1 MTRTENKSRLEV
13 GSLLTALG
21 ISSMG
26 DFIYLVA
33 INVFVYRL
41 TDSAIAVAGLWMI
54 GPLAS
59 VMTKFW
65 IGSIVD
71 RSSLKNIMVWT
82 DVIRG
87 GLLIV
92 IPFMESLWLLYGSLY
107 LLAVAKSFFEV
118 ASFSYIAKWIPTTK
132 RKQFNAYR
140 QAITSGAFLIGPALS
155 GALLLVTTTDV
166 AIWMNSVSFFM
177 SALLLQ
183 RLPQLEWKRTTFTNR
198 MTTQMIRTDWK
209 EVWRFSQSNGFVF
222 YMYMLFQGMMIL
234 SFAMDAQ
241 EVVFTQET
249 LSLSEAQYG
258 LLISLTGLSAVV
270 GSLVVAS
277 ATRFLSIR
285 WLIGVGSVLVAVGY
299 MIYALSHSFWMT
311 LVGFLILGFFNAFS
325 GSGFITFYQ
334 NNLPEEMTGR
344 IASVYGM
351 VQSILQV
358 IGVLL
363 LGLLSDIVE
372 LRITL
377 LFAASFIL
385 LLSMIQFYFVFR
397 SSSATYYS
405 ESDQPIK
412 NIS

>member
-1 MTRTENKSRLEV
+1 
-13 GSLLTALG
+13 
-21 ISSMG
+21 
-26 DFIYLVA
+26 
-33 INVFVYRL
+33 
-41 TDSAIAVAGLWMI
+41 
-54 GPLAS
+54 
-59 VMTKFW
+59 
-65 IGSIVD
+65 
-71 RSSLKNIMVWT
+71 
-82 DVIRG
+82 
-87 GLLIV
+87 
-92 IPFMESLWLLYGSLY
+92 
-107 LLAVAKSFFEV
+107 
-118 ASFSYIAKWIPTTK
+118 
-132 RKQFNAYR
+132 
-140 QAITSGAFLIGPALS
+140 
-155 GALLLVTTTDV
+155 
-166 AIWMNSVSFFM
+166 
-177 SALLLQ
+177 
-183 RLPQLEWKRTTFTNR
+183 
-198 MTTQMIRTDWK
+198 
-209 EVWRFSQSNGFVF
+209 
-222 YMYMLFQGMMIL
+222 MLFQGMMIL

-249 LSLSEAQYG
+249 LRLSEAQYG

-325 GSGFITFYQ
+325 GAGFITFYQ

-363 LGLLSDIVE
+363 VGLLSDIVE

>member
-1 MTRTENKSRLEV
+1 MIRTENKHRLET

-41 TDSAIAVAGLWMI
+41 TDSAMAVAGLWMI

-71 RSSLKNIMVWT
+71 RSSLKNMMIWT

-87 GLLIV
+87 VLLIG

-107 LLAVAKSFFEV
+107 MLAVAKSFFEV
-118 ASFSYIAKWIPTTK
+118 SSFSYIAKLIPTTR

-155 GALLLVTTTDV
+155 GALLLVTTTSV
-166 AIWMNSVSFFM
+166 AIWINAASFFF
-177 SALLLQ
+177 SAILLT
-183 RLPQLEWKRTTFTNR
+183 RLPQLEGKQETSTERITIQTVR
-198 MTTQMIRTDWK
+198 ADWK
-209 EVWRFSQSNGFVF
+209 KVWTFSRCNIFVF
-222 YMYMLFQGMMIL
+222 SMYMLFQGMVIV

-249 LSLSEAQYG
+249 LRLSEAQYG

-277 ATRFLSIR
+277 ATRSLSIR
-285 WLIGVGSVLVAVGY
+285 WLIGVGSGLVAVGY
-299 MIYALSHSFWMT
+299 MIYATSHSFWMT

-325 GSGFITFYQ
+325 GAGFITFYQ

-363 LGLLSDIVE
+363 VGLLSDIAE

-377 LFAASFIL
+377 LFAASSIL

-397 SSSATYYS
+397 PSSATYYS

>member
-118 ASFSYIAKWIPTTK
+118 SSFSYIAKLIPTTR

-155 GALLLVTTTDV
+155 GALLLVTTTDA

-183 RLPQLEWKRTTFTNR
+183 RLPQLEWKRTTSTNR

-222 YMYMLFQGMMIL
+222 YMYMLFQGMMII

-249 LSLSEAQYG
+249 LRLSEAQYG

-325 GSGFITFYQ
+325 GAGFITFYQ

-363 LGLLSDIVE
+363 VGLLSDIVE

-397 SSSATYYS
+397 SSTATYYS